1 MINIDNKGH
10 ILVIISSLDK
20 IYKQSKMD
28 GTLRVK
34 GAYLLDAIYKLL
46 IGFKNSIDAYQRELL
61 LVLYNKILKSSK
73 YVCSSVA
80 VGYINPKILS
90 DSNDN
95 TTNGNASGGAGT
107 IPYGTS
113 YIPSDGGLST
123 GVPLDP
129 GYVVTISGNTVI
141 PITRTDRIYTWQASG
156 YNLSQSDILDDALNS
171 SFLNNQIF
179 YNYLMFST
187 GVEINFTKVGR
198 IAFVLSDIPE
208 TDNYKIYDILNNDVT
223 HSFAKTYD
231 VNTRSLIF
239 ISNNIF
245 GFNTITFSIKIT

>member
-1 MINIDNKGH
+1 MMNIDNKSH
-10 ILVIISSLDK
+10 ILVITSSLDK
-20 IYKQSKMD
+20 IYRQAKMN

-46 IGFKNSIDAYQRELL
+46 IGFKNSIDVYQRETLL
-61 LVLYNKILKSSK
+61 ILYNKILKSSK
-73 YVCSSVA
+73 YICSQFS
-80 VGYINPKILS
+80 VGYTNPRILS
-90 DSNDN
+90 DSNNN
-95 TTNGNASGGAGT
+95 TTSGNASGSTGLE
-107 IPYGTS
+107 PYGTS

-123 GVPLDP
+123 GVPLNP
-129 GYVVTISGNTVI
+129 GYVVTISGNDVI

-156 YNLSQSDILDDALNS
+156 YNLSQLDILDDALNS
-171 SFLNNQIF
+171 SFLNAQDF

-187 GVEINFTKVGR
+187 GVELNLTKVGR

-239 ISNNIF
+239 VSNNIF